1 MNNIKPLLHL
11 LDLEHLSHDVITE
24 ILTRAEACFDPST
37 QQLKQMNTLT
47 GLTLANIFYEP
58 STRTRSTFELAAKRL
73 NANVLNLNIQASSTK
88 KGESLLDTIRNLE
101 AMQCDLFVLRHP
113 SEGAAA
119 FVAKHVKSHV
129 GVINA
134 GDGCHAHPTQALLD
148 AFTIQKH
155 KGPISEL
162 SVAIVGDVLH
172 SRVARSQ
179 IHMLHQMRA
188 RSIRIIGPRTLLPSD
203 GKHLGVQVETDIKK
217 GLEDIDV
224 IIMLRLQLERQQKG
238 LIPSGHRYYQHYGLT
253 EETLQYANPNA
264 LVIHPGPINRGIEIQ
279 SEIADGPQA
288 VILDQVKNG
297 IAVRMSVLSILS
309 ENHRVQK

>member
-1 MNNIKPLLHL
+1 MNKSKPFLHL
-11 LDLEHLSHDVITE
+11 LDLEQISADTISR
-24 ILTRAEACFDPST
+24 ILNRAEDFFEPKT
-37 QQLKQMNTLT
+37 QKFRQTNDLD
-47 GLTLANIFYEP
+47 GLTLANLFYEP

-73 NANVLNLNIQASSTK
+73 GANVLNLNIQASSTK

-101 AMQCDLFVLRHP
+101 AMQCNLFVIRHP

-119 FVAKHVKSHV
+119 FVAKHVKPHV

-148 AFTIQKH
+148 AYTIQKH
-155 KGPISEL
+155 KGSISEL

-179 IHMLHQMRA
+179 IHMLHQLRA
-188 RSIRIIGPRTLLPSD
+188 RSIRIIGPRTLLPRD
-203 GKHLGVQVETDIKK
+203 AKHLGASVETDMRK
-217 GLEDIDV
+217 GLEDVDV

-253 EETLQYANPNA
+253 EETLGFANKNA
-264 LVIHPGPINRGIEIQ
+264 LVIHPGPINRGTEIQ

-288 VILDQVKNG
+288 VILDQVTNG
-297 IAVRMSVLSILS
+297 IAVRMSILS
-309 ENHRVQK
+309 LIAENHRV